1 MSVSISVKV
10 GRKTGEP
17 MKQEEM
23 NVIIK
28 EHEKWLEKKGE
39 GKRADLREA
48 NLEGLD
54 MHDADL
60 SFADFTGAWMSCVNL
75 R

>member
-23 NVIIK
+23 DVIIK
-28 EHEKWLEKKGE
+28 EHEKWLEK
-39 GKRADLREA
+39 RAKA
-48 NLEGLD
+48 S
-54 MHDADL
+54 AP
-60 SFADFTGAWMSCVNL
+60 T
-75 R
+75 